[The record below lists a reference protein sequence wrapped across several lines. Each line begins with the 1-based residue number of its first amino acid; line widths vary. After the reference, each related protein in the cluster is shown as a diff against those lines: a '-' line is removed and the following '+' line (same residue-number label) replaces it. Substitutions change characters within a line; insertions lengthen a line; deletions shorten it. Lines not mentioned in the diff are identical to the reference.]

1 MDGEPEPTCEEIYAD
16 LDRYKA
22 ATLSFAN
29 EIRRERG
36 AAAISAL
43 PTGFR
48 DDGELCPLACA
59 LGDCGKEIEV
69 TATDVSIDGV
79 LHELP
84 DDVSFFVESFDGGC
98 YSDLEV
104 KL

>member
-1 MDGEPEPTCEEIYAD
+1 MDDALCAE
-16 LDRYKA
+16 LDAKLATFREA
-22 ATLSFAN
+22 ALSFAN

-59 LGDCGKEIEV
+59 LQDCGAKVEV
-69 TATDVSIDGV
+69 SGTDVEIDGM
-79 LHELP
+79 LFELP
-84 DDVSFFVESFDGGC
+84 VEVAEFVESFDAGC